1 MKVVFKGLGGVSSRD
16 MFKVLENKKHSRR
29 KDTHTMSKDNVIEFK
44 KPEPFVDDPITDVLR
59 TGARKLLIEALEAE
73 IEGFLSQYRDLRDN
87 QDRQRV
93 VRNGYL
99 PEREIQTGIGPVA
112 VKVPRARDRQP
123 DHKSGPIR
131 FKSTLL
137 PPYLRKTRSMEELI
151 PWLYLKGVSTGDF
164 SEALAALVGKDAPGL
179 SASTI
184 SRLKSVWE
192 EEFEEWQKTDLSHKR
207 YVYIWADGIYCN
219 VRMEEKQCLLVIIG
233 ATEDGNKELLAL
245 ESGFRESELSWTEV
259 LVDLKHRGLK
269 IAPELAV
276 GDGALGFWKALSKVY
291 GQTRWQR
298 CWVHKTANVLNQLP
312 KSIQP
317 KAKEK
322 LHQIW
327 MAPDKAEAQKYFD
340 DFISIYEAKY
350 PKAAKCLQKDR
361 DVLLTFYDFPAEH
374 WRHIRTTNPI
384 ESTFSTVRLRTAKV
398 RNCFSSKTVVT
409 MAFKLCQCAQK
420 RWQRLHSSKK
430 LVEVIRGVIFVNG
443 IEEKRIAA

>member
-1 MKVVFKGLGGVSSRD
+1 MA
-16 MFKVLENKKHSRR
+16 
-29 KDTHTMSKDNVIEFK
+29 KDNVIDFK
-44 KPEPFVDDPITDVLR
+44 KPEEFVDDPITDVLR
-59 TGARKLLIEALEAE
+59 MGARKLLTEALEAE
-73 IEGFLSQYRDLRDN
+73 IEGFVSQYRDLRDN
-87 QDRQRV
+87 HNRQRV

-112 VKVPRARDRQP
+112 VQVPRARDRQP
-123 DHKSGPIR
+123 EHESGPIR
-131 FKSTLL
+131 FKSSLL
-137 PPYLRKTRSMEELI
+137 PPYLRKTRSLEELV

-164 SEALAALVGKDAPGL
+164 SEALAALVGRDAPGL

-184 SRLKSVWE
+184 SRLKSLWE
-192 EEFEEWQKTDLSHKR
+192 EELEEWQKRDLSHKR

-233 ATEDGNKELLAL
+233 ASKDGKKELLAL

-259 LVDLKHRGLK
+259 LVDLRHRGLK

-312 KSIQP
+312 KSMQP

-322 LHQIW
+322 LHHIW
-327 MAPDKAEAQKYFD
+327 MAPDKAEAQKHFD
-340 DFISIYEAKY
+340 DFTNIYGAKY
-350 PKAAKCLQKDR
+350 PKAAELLKKDR

-409 MAFKLCQCAQK
+409 MAFKLCQSAQN
-420 RWQRLHSSKK
+420 RWQRLHGSKR
-430 LVEVIRGVIFVNG
+430 LAEVIRGVKFVNG
-443 IEEKRIAA
+443 IEEQRIAA